1 MNDLIKEDFI
11 PSVAIVVYSQDGGQ
25 NYLESRKIV
34 NKNNCYQMLEGVPL
48 TKKLLGGMLE
58 EIDPQK
64 LHKINCEGFLPK
76 NLLHYSNKNVE
87 ANMIWYI
94 KSSNRNLTFSKG
106 LGIKDGVMHLPT
118 LVFKLKGNGLSMYA
132 AKTNNVTEKTKLYRA
147 PFHNIFDNGGVCM
160 GNSRVIKSTNV
171 KKLMKGWEDG
181 FFMSKFSHLQSGGS
195 PIKGNLN
202 TFINEQIKGKKLFDR
217 SVLLDINK
225 TVEDLL

>member
-1 MNDLIKEDFI
+1 
-11 PSVAIVVYSQDGGQ
+11 
-25 NYLESRKIV
+25 
-34 NKNNCYQMLEGVPL
+34 
-48 TKKLLGGMLE
+48 
-58 EIDPQK
+58 
-64 LHKINCEGFLPK
+64 
-76 NLLHYSNKNVE
+76 
-87 ANMIWYI
+87 
-94 KSSNRNLTFSKG
+94 
-106 LGIKDGVMHLPT
+106 
-118 LVFKLKGNGLSMYA
+118 
-132 AKTNNVTEKTKLYRA
+132 
-147 PFHNIFDNGGVCM
+147 M